1 MLRRR
6 VIFAAEM
13 SAVHSGGKSE
23 IKGVSMRT
31 IVRSR
36 VSVCALA
43 ASFFFAGIFF
53 ASIFFFFAGAAR
65 AQVNT
70 ADILGTVTD
79 AGAAVIANARVT
91 VVNTA
96 TNDVKVAT
104 TNGSGDFV
112 FNLLQPGPYTI
123 SVEAPSFKKSTVTL
137 SVSAG
142 DRARANVVLQI
153 GDVTQVVEVQAQSP
167 ALQSDSS
174 TLSTVLASQSV
185 QDLPLNG
192 RNYVTLVQ
200 STVGVAAGPSNS
212 ILSGTRPDERRQTA
226 NVIANGQN
234 EVFNNNLID
243 GMDNNEREQFTI
255 LMRPSIDMIQ
265 EVKFDTNSYPAE
277 VGRAG
282 GAVVNLLTKSGSNE
296 FHGGV
301 YEYLRNDKLNAN
313 DFFSNLSGVPRP
325 AYRQNQFGGS
335 LGGRIKK
342 DKTFFFGDVEAL
354 RIRQGVPTGLIF
366 TPTAFELANPG
377 NFSDQPGGIVIPP
390 TQLDPVALKYWKLWP
405 QPNAGPPGFLG
416 ANYNN
421 NVNKAYNS
429 TTYDFRLDH
438 RISDRDSLFR
448 RFSYN
453 PTYNSQPAL
462 FPTVNVDGQNI
473 SAGGGIYPGPSEAD
487 SQGYMVDYVHIF
499 SPTLVMELKAAYTRL
514 WLYTSGTNQGTNAS
528 QKFGMPNTD
537 VSDQISGLATIDIVP
552 MRAVGSS
559 FTLGDDR
566 YVPIFDVNNVFQ
578 EQGSLAWTRGTHNI
592 KFGASVIRRQVN
604 YYQNTFGLAYFR
616 FTQTELLDL
625 ENFIQG
631 KPDEIQRQVN
641 PKRQYFR
648 FWEPAVYVQ
657 DDWHA
662 LPWLTLNLGLRW
674 DYFSPITAAQ
684 GERSN
689 FDPVAAAACTA
700 TTCNPFIVGAQAG
713 VKSYHTN
720 FEPRLGFAVTPRKGF
735 VVRGGFG
742 MSRYAQDYA
751 SGSMNLYNPPFI
763 PLNLDC
769 FPQTG
774 TGASACPA
782 GTGRLSQGAPP
793 VTIPPLNNQ
802 LPGTVGAHAVDYPQA
817 YIMQWNLTFQK
828 QFGANVVSVGYVGQ
842 VARHLQYAPNINI
855 PPPSQLGLG
864 NYLPRVYQG
873 VMPQLASI
881 NYYTATGAAEYNA
894 AQFSF
899 ERRYAKGLTANVNY
913 TFARN
918 LTNISDGGATG
929 AATVGAILPFNR
941 SYDWGNSD
949 IGIKNRLSYR
959 VNYELP
965 FGRSASRLKK
975 LAIAGWQANLLA
987 FWQSGVPFTVLDGVA
1002 PVPSNVSNLVTADRP
1017 NVIAGQPYAP
1027 PGQNFNN
1034 WINVNAFTPQAVG
1047 TVGNESRTQLYGPH
1061 QRAADFSL
1069 FKDFEIRE
1077 RMKLQ
1082 FRAEVYNITNSEN
1095 FGQPNI
1101 TITKWSAT
1109 LPGFNT
1115 GAPGAIPVLGAG
1127 GFGQITGSNLA
1138 LNPRQYQFAMK
1149 LIF

>member
-1 MLRRR
+1 MIERLK
-6 VIFAAEM
+6 AAL
-13 SAVHSGGKSE
+13 
-23 IKGVSMRT
+23 
-31 IVRSR
+31 
-36 VSVCALA
+36 LA
-43 ASFFFAGIFF
+43 CMAIFF
-53 ASIFFFFAGAAR
+53 LVYSVS
-65 AQVNT
+65 AQENT
-70 ADILGTVTD
+70 ADILGTVSD
-79 AGAAVIANARVT
+79 AGGAVVVNAKVT
-91 VVNTA
+91 VQNLA
-96 TNDVKVAT
+96 TNDIKTTT
-104 TNGSGDFV
+104 TNAAGDYV
-112 FNLLQPGPYTI
+112 FNLLPSGQYTVT
-123 SVEAPSFKKSTVTL
+123 VEMPSFKKATVNL
-137 SVSAG
+137 AVSAG
-142 DRARANVVLQI
+142 DRARANVLLTV
-153 GDVTQVVEVQAQSP
+153 GDVTQVVEVVAQSP
-167 ALQSDSS
+167 ALQSDSA
-174 TLSTVLASQSV
+174 TLSTVLAAQSV

-234 EVFNNNLID
+234 EVFNNQMID

-255 LMRPSIDMIQ
+255 LIRPSIDMIQ
-265 EVKFDTNSYPAE
+265 EVKVETNSYPAE

-282 GAVVNLLTKSGSNE
+282 GAVVNLLTKSGTNE
-296 FHGGV
+296 FHGGA

-325 AYRQNQFGGS
+325 KYRQNQFGGS
-335 LGGRIKK
+335 LGGPIKK

-354 RIRQGVPTGLIF
+354 RIRQGVPTGQIF
-366 TPTAFELANPG
+366 TPTLFEEQNPG
-377 NFSDQPGGIVIPP
+377 NFTDQPGGINIPAS
-390 TQLDPVALKYWKLWP
+390 QLDPVALKYWKLFP
-405 QPNAGPPGFLG
+405 APNAGPPGFLG
-416 ANYNN
+416 ANYNA
-421 NVNKAYNS
+421 NVNKLYNS
-429 TTYDFRLDH
+429 LTYDARIDH
-438 RISDRDSLFR
+438 RFSDRDSIFG

-453 PTYNSQPAL
+453 PTFNSQPAL
-462 FPTVNVDGQNI
+462 FPDTTVDGVKV
-473 SAGGGIYPGPSEAD
+473 SAGGGIFPGPSEAD
-487 SQGYMVDYVHIF
+487 SQGYMLNYVHVF
-499 SPTLVMELKAAYTRL
+499 SPTMVMELKAAYTRL
-514 WLYTSGTNQGTNAS
+514 WLYTSAPNQGSNAS

-552 MRAVGSS
+552 MRGVGSS

-566 YVPIFDVNNVFQ
+566 FVPIFDVNNVFQ

-592 KFGASVIRRQVN
+592 KFGGGMIRRQLN
-604 YYQNTFGLAYFR
+604 YYQNTFGLGYFR
-616 FTQTELLDL
+616 FTQSELPDL
-625 ENFIQG
+625 QNFLQG

-648 FWEPAVYVQ
+648 FWEPNIYVQ

-662 LPWLTLNLGLRW
+662 KPWLTLNLGLRW
-674 DYFSPITAAQ
+674 DHFSPITAAQ

-689 FDPVAAAACTA
+689 FDPVLAAACTPSN
-700 TTCNPFIVGAQAG
+700 CNPFIVGSTAG
-713 VKSYHTN
+713 VKSYWTN
-720 FEPRLGFAVTPRKGF
+720 FEPRFGFAVTPQKGF

-742 MSRYAQDYA
+742 MSRFAQDYA

-782 GTGRLSQGAPP
+782 GTGRLFQGAPP
-793 VTIPPLNNQ
+793 VTVPALNNQ

-817 YIMQWNLTFQK
+817 YIMQWNVTVQK

-855 PPPSQLGLG
+855 PPPSPNGLG
-864 NYLPRVYQG
+864 NYYPRVFAG
-873 VMPQLASI
+873 VMPNLASI
-881 NYYTATGAAEYNA
+881 NYYTATGASEYNA
-894 AQFSF
+894 AQLTF

-929 AATVGAILPFNR
+929 AATVGAILPYNR

-949 IGIKNRLSYR
+949 IGIKHRISFR
-959 VNYELP
+959 MNYELP
-965 FGRSASRLKK
+965 FGKTGSRLTK
-975 LAIAGWQANLLA
+975 LAIGGWQANLLA
-987 FWQSGVPFTVLDGVA
+987 FYQSGVPFTVLDGVA
-1002 PVPSNVSNLVTADRP
+1002 PVPSNVSNLVTVDRP
-1017 NVIAGQPYAP
+1017 NVIAGAPYAP
-1027 PGQNFNN
+1027 SGQNYTN
-1034 WINVNAFTPQAVG
+1034 WININAFTPQAVG
-1047 TVGNESRTQLYGPH
+1047 TVGNESRAQLYGPA

-1069 FKDFEIRE
+1069 FKDFELRE

-1082 FRAEVYNITNSEN
+1082 FRAEVYNITNTEN

-1109 LPGFNT
+1109 LPGVGT
-1115 GAPGAIPVLGAG
+1115 GAPGATPVLGAG

-1138 LNPRQYQFAMK
+1138 LNPRQYQFALK